1 MEQKEVIIIGYPK
14 CSTCKKAEDW
24 LKEQNIKYVY
34 RDIVGDNPKAEEL
47 KKWYEENE
55 YPLKRFFNTSG
66 LIYREKN
73 LKDILPT
80 LSEEEQ
86 LALLAENGMLVK
98 RPLLLKD
105 GKIAIGFKEVVWEN
119 FLGIE

>member
-1 MEQKEVIIIGYPK
+1 MEQKELILIGYPK
-14 CSTCKKAEDW
+14 CSTCKKAENW
-24 LKEQNIKYVY
+24 LKEQNIPYKY
-34 RDIVGDNPKAEEL
+34 RDIVGENPEAEEL

-86 LALLAENGMLVK
+86 FALLAENGMLVK
-98 RPLLLKD
+98 RPLLLK
-105 GKIAIGFKEVVWEN
+105 GEKIAIGFKEEAWKAL
-119 FLGIE
+119 LG